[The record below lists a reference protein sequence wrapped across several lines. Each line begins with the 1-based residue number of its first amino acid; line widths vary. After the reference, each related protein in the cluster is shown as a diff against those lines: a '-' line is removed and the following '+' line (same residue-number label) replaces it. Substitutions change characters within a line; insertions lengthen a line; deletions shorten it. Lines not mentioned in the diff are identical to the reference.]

1 MGPYKLKGF
10 RSVAFF
16 GSIAGLIGLALYPTV
31 IYPYFHIQEYS
42 KIFFFPLSSCI
53 CDLVFYVSLCITSN
67 AWFISEEIQKVT
79 RAGID
84 QEAIQPGGTIKIL

>member
-10 RSVAFF
+10 RSFAFF

-42 KIFFFPLSSCI
+42 KLFFLLSSCI
-53 CDLVFYVSLCITSN
+53 CDLVLYVSVCITSN
-67 AWFISEEIQKVT
+67 ACFISEEIQKVT